1 MRTVLSIDT
10 ETKGLAYH
18 EGYESVYMVQW
29 ADAFGEHVATERTG
43 WSEFHAALDRERRG
57 QRIVVFANASFDLHH
72 LRCSGIVDLIEEPD
86 GLRVHDVQTLAR
98 VCIPGRFGYKLEQLG
113 TDILGAD
120 ATVAQHELK
129 AAAALSAYS
138 QRIACLALFP
148 WLPAKLIRA
157 ACTGISWTTE
167 NKDYYRLWML
177 EPELMEKYGKEDV
190 RLTWDLFDRIYR
202 KALKSDIEVYKFEA
216 HEVAPVLRVAEH
228 DGVLKDMERV
238 AALKLRL
245 LNERDELREE
255 CLSGGLSEQALGELQ
270 PIDPEDPDAEPTYGK
285 ASSKAL
291 LEDLLA
297 VGIPLYKLT
306 KSSGK
311 PKKDSK
317 AEGGYKRDATTG
329 EVVLNPDRLAVDK
342 DALNEF
348 VEAYPVVKALME
360 WRNRNLTLRTYIGA
374 LEQPGARVHTS
385 MNQVQARTS
394 RMSSSRPNMQNLPTT
409 EGVRDVLVP
418 APGNSFIVADFDSI
432 EVRVLAHGIGNPELI
447 ALLESGVDMHQQTA
461 YKVARSRGEKCAL
474 EDFVKGGPR
483 DKDRTVAKV
492 TTFTAMYGGG
502 ARLIGVRLGI
512 STMEA
517 AAIKQATLDAVP
529 GYARFDERCKAAVRA
544 RSFPHVRTLLG
555 RRLWTPKDKP
565 YVSLNTWVQGNSAE
579 IMKLAL
585 VAATPVMAEYDYRL
599 RLVVHDELVAEGP
612 TGCADE
618 ALAATIAAM
627 ENCYPLR
634 PRLVVSGGH
643 SSSSYGSAK

>member
-1 MRTVLSIDT
+1 ML
-10 ETKGLAYH
+10 
-18 EGYESVYMVQW
+18 
-29 ADAFGEHVATERTG
+29 
-43 WSEFHAALDRERRG
+43 ALDVETTGLDWWSPDFRVFMAQWSDGQGDRGYCTEDDGWDALHAVLRRHNLLVG
-57 QRIVVFANASFDLHH
+57 ANFGFDIHC
-72 LRCSGIVDLIEEPD
+72 LRAAGIVDLTTS
-86 GLRVHDVQTLAR
+86 GHRLHDVQILAR
-98 VCIPGRFGYKLEQLG
+98 VAIPGRFSYKLEQLG

-120 ATVAQHELK
+120 STVQQRAL
-129 AAAALSAYS
+129 AAAAKAHD
-138 QRIACLALFP
+138 IP
-148 WLPAKLIRA
+148 WTLK
-157 ACTGISWTTE
+157 
-167 NKDYYRLWML
+167 NKDYYALWKA
-177 EPELMEKYGKEDV
+177 EPELLAQYGLEDV
-190 RLTWDLFDRIYR
+190 DLTIALWDRIWHR
-202 KALKSDIEVYKFEA
+202 VSKSDADVYRFEIRQ
-216 HEVAPVLRVAEH
+216 VAPALRAAEA
-228 DGVLKDMERV
+228 DGVLKDMGRV

-245 LNERDELREE
+245 LNERDEFREL
-255 CLSGGLSEQALGELQ
+255 CLSGGLSEEALGELQ

-291 LEDLLA
+291 LADLLA
-297 VGIPLYKLT
+297 VGVPLYKLT

-311 PKKDSK
+311 PKKDAK
-317 AEGGYKRDATTG
+317 AEGGFKRDATTG

-348 VEAYPVVKALME
+348 VEAYPVVKHLME
-360 WRNRNLTLRTYIGA
+360 WRTRNLTLRTYIGA

-461 YKVARSRGEKCAL
+461 YKVALSRGEKCAL

-483 DKDRTVAKV
+483 DKDRTIAKV

-585 VAATPVMAEYDYRL
+585 VAATPVMAAYDYRL

-612 TGCADE
+612 TGCVEE
-618 ALAATIAAM
+618 ALSATIEAM

-643 SSSSYGSAK
+643 SSSSYGGAK

>member
-1 MRTVLSIDT
+1 VLAVDT

-18 EGYESVYMVQW
+18 EGVESVFMVQW
-29 ADAFGEHVATERTG
+29 ADAFGEHLATERTG
-43 WSEFHAALDRERRG
+43 WAEFHAALDRERLG
-57 QRIVVFANASFDLHH
+57 QRLVVFANASFDLHH
-72 LRCSGIVDLIEEPD
+72 LRCSGIVDLIEEPE

-120 ATVAQHELK
+120 STVAQHELK
-129 AAAALSAYS
+129 AAATLSAYS

-148 WLPAKLIRA
+148 WLPARLIKPFR
-157 ACTGISWTTE
+157 GVSWTTE
-167 NKDYYRLWML
+167 NKDYYALWRL

-190 RLTWDLFDRIYR
+190 RLTYDLFDRIFTR
-202 KALKSDIEVYKFEA
+202 ALKSDIEVYKFEA
-216 HEVAPVLRVAEH
+216 NEVAPLLRVAEH

-238 AALKLRL
+238 AALKMRL

-285 ASSKAL
+285 ASSAAL

-297 VGIPLYKLT
+297 IGVPLYKLT

-311 PKKDSK
+311 PKKNSK
-317 AEGGYKRDATTG
+317 AADGYKRDPATG

-348 VEAYPVVKALME
+348 VDSHPVVKSLME

-385 MNQVQARTS
+385 FNQVQARTS

-418 APGNSFIVADFDSI
+418 APGNCLLVGDYDSI
-432 EVRVLAHGIGNPELI
+432 EVRVLAHNIGNPELI
-447 ALLESGVDMHQQTA
+447 ERIEAGFDLYTMNAAGAEMGDAVEYYDMF
-461 YKVARSRGEKCAL
+461 L
-474 EDFVKGGPR
+474 KGGPN
-483 DKDRTVAKV
+483 DKVRSKYKI
-492 TTFTAMYGGG
+492 TTLTAMYGGG

-512 STMEA
+512 PTMDA
-517 AAIKQATLDAVP
+517 AALKQKCLDQIP
-529 GYARFDERCKAAVRA
+529 GYARFDERCKAAVRK
-544 RSFPHVRTLLG
+544 RSFPHIRTLLG
-555 RRLWTPKDKP
+555 RRLYVPRDKP
-565 YVSLNTWVQGNSAE
+565 YVTLNTKIQGDAAE
-579 IMKLAL
+579 LMKLGV
-585 VAATPVMAEYDYRL
+585 VAACPAVAPMGYRL
-599 RLVVHDELVAEGP
+599 RLVVHDECVFEGP
-612 TGCADE
+612 TPYADD
-618 ALAATIAAM
+618 AKAAM
-627 ENCYPLR
+627 IGAMEGAYDLR
-634 PRLVVSGGH
+634 PALKVSADW
-643 SSSSYGSAK
+643 STDSYGKAK